1 MEILI
6 NGLVLFCGLA
16 ILILSADWLIQSS
29 VKLSIFF
36 KLTPLFIG
44 LVVVAFGTSAP
55 EAGVGIVA
63 AIKGAKQIALGTVI
77 GSNIANIGLILGLC
91 ALIFPHKVR
100 DKYIFKKELPI
111 MIASALLLYLLS
123 LDLLISRLDGLI
135 FIFCFLAFCFV
146 SYKGAKSFFDSSE
159 AEDFKFRRIFQKID
173 SRPAIFL
180 LALLSLIGIVV
191 GAELMVRGG
200 VRLAQIF
207 SISPWIIGITVFAVG
222 TSLPELVASF
232 TASLKKMH
240 SISVGNIVGS
250 NIFNILFVLG
260 IVALIRPIPIEPSI
274 LKFEL
279 PVLLLFSISIFVVL
293 KTQYQIT
300 RKEGLVLF
308 LGYLTFLFFLLRR

>member
-6 NGLVLFCGLA
+6 NVLVLFCGLV

-29 VKLSIFF
+29 VKLSILF

-44 LVVVAFGTSAP
+44 LIVVAFGTSAP
-55 EAGVGIVA
+55 EAGVGIVSA
-63 AIKGAKQIALGTVI
+63 VKNAKQIALGTVV

-91 ALIFPHKVR
+91 ALMFPHQVR
-100 DKYIFKKELPI
+100 DKYIFRKELPI
-111 MIASALLLYLLS
+111 MILSAILLYVLS
-123 LDLLISRLDGLI
+123 LDLMISRLDGLI
-135 FIFCFLAFCFV
+135 FILFFLAFCFI

-159 AEDFKFRRIFQKID
+159 VEEFKFRKIIQKIN
-173 SRPAIFL
+173 SRKIIFL
-180 LALLSLIGIVV
+180 LAVLSIAGIVL
-191 GAELMVRGG
+191 GADLMVRGG

-207 SISPWIIGITVFAVG
+207 GISPWIIGLTVFAVG

-260 IVALIRPIPIEPSI
+260 IVALIRPIAIDASI
-274 LKFEL
+274 LRFEL
-279 PVLLLFSISIFVVL
+279 PVLIIFSISLFVVL
-293 KTQYQIT
+293 KTQYRIT

-308 LGYLTFLFFLLRR
+308 LGYVTFLFFLLRR